1 MKYIVYFKKLLGIIL
16 LISLGTAEIYAQGK
30 SPKKFINLTVGL
42 TFDEKMAYVP
52 EGPIF
57 KGDFKKTTKLSL
69 SQETKTLRFEPT
81 AEGVTTLTVMDTRG
95 RVIQEYVI
103 TVKKSRLENVARE
116 IKTLLG
122 EIEGISIKIINNKV
136 VVDGEILLPRDMNRI
151 MSVVGQY
158 GEQASA
164 IVTLSPIAQK
174 KISEI
179 IEKDVN
185 NPEITCRAVNG
196 KFILE
201 GMANSKE
208 EKDRAYVIAQTY
220 VPDYVVGAAEKSGD
234 LKTQRATPVINLIDI
249 KPPGEA
255 PPKKIVQMIVHYVEL
270 NKDYNRSFRFQFT
283 PDIADGG
290 KLEFQTGNRA
300 PGGVISSI
308 SGIVSNLLPK
318 LNWAK
323 EHGHARILQSTSI
336 IVQEGQTG
344 KIQSISKVPY
354 STSGPQGLGET
365 RFADVGIISD
375 ITPTIPNP
383 NSDAINLSINFKI
396 SSLVGTNSKGEPT
409 TAENSLQ
416 TAVAVR
422 STQSAAIGGLVSNS
436 SMTNYNKLPKDA
448 STNPLI
454 SLYTSKGFTR
464 NQSQFVVFVTPVIKN
479 SASAGSE
486 KIKAKFRL
494 RE

>member
-1 MKYIVYFKKLLGIIL
+1 MKKLIYLITAIITLGI
-16 LISLGTAEIYAQGK
+16 SGAHAQDK
-30 SPKKFINLTVGL
+30 SPKKFINLTAGL
-42 TFDEKMAYVP
+42 TYDEKIAYIP
-52 EGPIF
+52 DSPSF
-57 KGDFKKTTKLSL
+57 KGDFKKVTKLSL
-69 SQETKTLRFEPT
+69 SAETKTLRFEPT
-81 AEGVTTLTVMDTRG
+81 TEGIGTLTIMDNRG

-116 IKTLLG
+116 IKNLLG

-158 GEQASA
+158 GDQASA

-179 IEKDVN
+179 IEKDIN

-249 KPPGEA
+249 KPAGEA
-255 PPKKIVQMIVHYVEL
+255 PPKKTIQLVVHYVEL
-270 NKDYNRSFRFQFT
+270 NKDYNRMFRFQFT

-290 KLEFQTGNRA
+290 NLQFQTGNRQ
-300 PGGVISSI
+300 PGGVISTI
-308 SGIVSNLLPK
+308 TGTISNLLPK

-323 EHGHARILQSTSI
+323 EHGHARILQSSSI
-336 IVQEGQTG
+336 IVQEGQAG
-344 KIQSISKVPY
+344 KIQSVNRIPY
-354 STSGPQGLGET
+354 STIGAQGQTQTNFEESGLIT
-365 RFADVGIISD
+365 D
-375 ITPTIPNP
+375 ITPTIPNA
-383 NSDAINLSINFKI
+383 NSDSINLSINFKLKN
-396 SSLVGTNSKGEPT
+396 LVGMTSQGPLISDNSI
-409 TAENSLQ
+409 Q

-422 STQSAAIGGLVSNS
+422 STQSAAIGGLVSNES
-436 SMTNYNKLPKDA
+436 GTNYNKLPA
-448 STNPLI
+448 NVGNNPLI
-454 SLYTSKGFTR
+454 SLYSSKDFR
-464 NQSQFVVFVTPVIKN
+464 RKQSQFVVFVTPVIKN

-494 RE
+494 QE

>member
-1 MKYIVYFKKLLGIIL
+1 MKQLFYKFSFLLAL
-16 LISLGTAEIYAQGK
+16 SLWVVGANAADK
-30 SPKKFINLTVGL
+30 APKKFINLTAGL
-42 TFDEKMAYVP
+42 TYDEKIVYVP
-52 EGPIF
+52 EEPIY
-57 KGDFKKTTKLSL
+57 KGDFKKITKLSL
-69 SQETKTLRFEPT
+69 SKETKTLRFEPMT
-81 AEGVTTLTVMDTRG
+81 EGIGTLTIMDGRG
-95 RVIQEYVI
+95 RVIYEYVI

-116 IKTLLG
+116 IKSLLG
-122 EIEGISIKIINNKV
+122 EIEGIAIKVINNKV

-151 MSVVGQY
+151 MSVVSQY

-179 IEKDVN
+179 IEKDIN

-208 EKDRAYVIAQTY
+208 EKDRAEVIALTY
-220 VPDYVVGAAEKSGD
+220 VPDYVVGAAEKTGD
-234 LKTQRATPVINLIDI
+234 LKTQKAKPVINLVEL
-249 KPPGEA
+249 KAPGEA
-255 PPKKIVQMIVHYVEL
+255 PPKKTIQMIVHYVEL
-270 NKDYNRSFRFQFT
+270 NKNYSRSFRFQFT
-283 PDIADGG
+283 PDLGGDGG
-290 KLEFQTGNRA
+290 KVDFQTGSRV
-300 PGGVISSI
+300 PGGIISTI
-308 SGIVSNLLPK
+308 SGTISNLLPK

-323 EHGHARILQSTSI
+323 EHGHARVLQSTSL

-344 KIQSISKVPY
+344 KIQSITKIPY
-354 STSGPQGLGET
+354 STTGPQGLGET
-365 RFADVGIISD
+365 KFADVGIVSD

-396 SSLVGTNSKGEPT
+396 SSLVGTNSKGEPS

-422 STQSAAIGGLVSNS
+422 STQSAAIGGLVSN
-436 SMTNYNKLPKDA
+436 TALTDYNKLPKNA
-448 STNPLI
+448 SDNPII
-454 SLYTSKGFTR
+454 SLYASKGFSK